1 MNGYIGY
8 YKGKKMEVL
17 TEKGIYA
24 AKCQMAKEHN
34 IKDKDICKI
43 NIMLAEKNGE
53 QVIHSPLF

>member
-17 TEKGIYA
+17 TEEGIYA

-34 IKDKDICKI
+34 IKDKNICDI

-53 QVIHSPLF
+53 QVVHKPAF

>member
-17 TEKGIYA
+17 TEDGIYS

-34 IKDKDICKI
+34 IKDKDIHKI

-53 QVIHSPLF
+53 QVIHSPSF